1 MALLADV
8 FPKLRSQK
16 NLLRSILKNS
26 GFKGS
31 FEKQHG
37 KCTQTLLKSQR
48 QLLYHIYWLL
58 WRQLSYK
65 KSLLLILKISR
76 LFSNTLSADG
86 KYSIFNRD
94 NFTQAIPMQVCRK
107 QKTFSQFFS
116 AFSKS
121 TLNLEYFPKKKKT
134 TLPAEVFPKLQTPKN
149 MVTSMSKKSRFKG
162 SFGKQHGKRAQTLLK
177 FAWQHLYHIYWSLWR
192 QLTFKK
198 FLLVICKISRLFPNT
213 LSADGKYSLFKRD
226 NLTQRI

>member
-1 MALLADV
+1 MNIFEKKMALLPDV

-37 KCTQTLLKSQR
+37 KCAQTLLKCQG
-48 QLLYHIYWLL
+48 QLLYHIYWSL

-116 AFSKS
+116 AFFKPS
-121 TLNLEYFPKKKKT
+121 LNFEHFQKRKMSLI
-134 TLPAEVFPKLQTPKN
+134 ADVFPKLRTPRKP
-149 MVTSMSKKSRFKG
+149 S
-162 SFGKQHGKRAQTLLK
+162 
-177 FAWQHLYHIYWSLWR
+177 
-192 QLTFKK
+192 
-198 FLLVICKISRLFPNT
+198 
-213 LSADGKYSLFKRD
+213 
-226 NLTQRI
+226 